1 MALQVKITKKLA
13 NFTLDVDFSVEQE
26 IFALL
31 GASGCGKSMT
41 LKCIA
46 GIEQP
51 DEGLIV
57 LNGRTLFDSA
67 RKINLPPQKRQI
79 GYMFQDYALFP
90 NMTVLQNVMAGMGRR
105 PSREQAQ
112 EYLRQ
117 FHIEELEQ
125 QYPTRLSGGQKQR
138 VAMARMLAAR
148 PEVILLDEPFSALDS
163 HLKWTMEQR
172 MRQLLQEVHK
182 PTLLVSHNR
191 DEVYR
196 LCNVASCVN
205 RGKLEVIEPVKEF
218 FRNPKTK
225 TAAALSGCKNIAD
238 VELAYEEGQTVLQA
252 AQWDYKF
259 AFTSFPTQ
267 MSENKMSWDE
277 VGAIGIRAHYLEP
290 IYQGQQVQ
298 MAENDN
304 MLELAGYQVIEDS
317 FEWIVLFRV
326 SDKGDWLQWKTPKL
340 QEQELELPC
349 RFRIRQENLLF
360 LRKE

>member
-1 MALQVKITKKLA
+1 M
-13 NFTLDVDFSVEQE
+13 
-26 IFALL
+26 
-31 GASGCGKSMT
+31 
-41 LKCIA
+41 
-46 GIEQP
+46 
-51 DEGLIV
+51 

-196 LCNVASCVN
+196 LCNVVSCVN